1 MTFGTANNNFTEDS
15 GFQQIQVMIDNPVA
29 QELVVDVFGG
39 IQ

>member
-1 MTFGTANNNFTEDS
+1 MTFSTSDNVFNEGS

-29 QELVVDVFGG
+29 QDLVVDIFGG